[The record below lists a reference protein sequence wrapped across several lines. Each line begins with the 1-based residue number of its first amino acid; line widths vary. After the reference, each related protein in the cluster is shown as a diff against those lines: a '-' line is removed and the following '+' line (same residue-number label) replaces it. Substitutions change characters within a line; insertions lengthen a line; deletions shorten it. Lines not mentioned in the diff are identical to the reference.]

1 VYNKYNSYLEKSTGL
16 KENTLNNFTLDKMH
30 TKFTELM
37 DTYVKKQPQFVPF
50 NAPKVNA
57 SKMQIPKLNKV

>member
-1 VYNKYNSYLEKSTGL
+1 LR
-16 KENTLNNFTLDKMH
+16 ENTLKNFTLEKMH
-30 TKFTELM
+30 DKFTQLM